1 MPSEWAFTYTK
12 SLKLAYCLT
21 LLVYCVADVAHLS
34 YGDIP
39 ACLYEAIPFI
49 LLENGT
55 SDIAIGRAIG
65 CKNSKEEE
73 KDRSKLSCQD
83 FSYNR
88 NPYDWV
94 LALNSAHLKFAE

>member
-12 SLKLAYCLT
+12 SLKLAYRLT

-49 LLENGT
+49 LVWLDDSSGKQT
-55 SDIAIGRAIG
+55 SFEGGGA
-65 CKNSKEEE
+65 K
-73 KDRSKLSCQD
+73 KLKTMTQHS
-83 FSYNR
+83 FSR
-88 NPYDWV
+88 
-94 LALNSAHLKFAE
+94 